1 VSAPK
6 SSGGRA
12 WWAIVAAALACWV
25 IAAAARAEPIEVP
38 TDVPEGEDVVY
49 EANDSLASG
58 EVELGLGLEGS
69 AASKPSH
76 RRRVRFDEPD
86 FSGAVREGRGDPLAG
101 GAIEGRAPRAGFT
114 AGKLSPRWGRGLL
127 LGSPGEPWQR
137 AAAERDG
144 GRRGRAGEGV
154 RLSQGGERGVELIA
168 GRFARRDLAG
178 LRARR
183 GLLGAGLL
191 AGRGREVQ
199 SSFAVRPAAGEVE
212 AVLDR
217 AGNWRAEGLLEHP
230 LGDWSATGCVR
241 AGTEAFRSLAEPTR
255 SGPARAL
262 TIAAAGPA
270 RLGEARALAAV
281 WRYRAGRAGARIAL
295 ECRHPLPDG
304 SRLEWGL
311 EEQHGARSAAGGGS
325 VSLRQGGWA
334 EWSGGADPLTLT
346 VRHETWGARAMLRDV
361 VRAVSSAR
369 LEARGPFGAR
379 VALTN
384 AVFRTRRGESLY
396 LGEAESD
403 RVVLRALS
411 GEGRRSR
418 LELLVPAGRGRVRA
432 TLLVTTLGGVQ
443 SEPRWTMEWIRRSR
457 PEPRAAP

>member
-1 VSAPK
+1 RTRRAARRARRRPHGAARARRLVARGARSSAARRRGDRSRGRRRDRGGRSRQPSGAGRDGASVARLGRAPVSAPK

-12 WWAIVAAALACWV
+12 WWAIVAAAWACWA

-217 AGNWRAEGLLEHP
+217 
-230 LGDWSATGCVR
+230 
-241 AGTEAFRSLAEPTR
+241 
-255 SGPARAL
+255 
-262 TIAAAGPA
+262 
-270 RLGEARALAAV
+270 
-281 WRYRAGRAGARIAL
+281 
-295 ECRHPLPDG
+295 
-304 SRLEWGL
+304 
-311 EEQHGARSAAGGGS
+311 
-325 VSLRQGGWA
+325 
-334 EWSGGADPLTLT
+334 
-346 VRHETWGARAMLRDV
+346 
-361 VRAVSSAR
+361 
-369 LEARGPFGAR
+369 
-379 VALTN
+379 
-384 AVFRTRRGESLY
+384 
-396 LGEAESD
+396 
-403 RVVLRALS
+403 
-411 GEGRRSR
+411 
-418 LELLVPAGRGRVRA
+418 
-432 TLLVTTLGGVQ
+432 
-443 SEPRWTMEWIRRSR
+443 
-457 PEPRAAP
+457 